1 MSEYRFFLLHKIL
14 VLSINAL
21 VLGALTVAMYVA
33 SGHPDEFTLVF
44 LKLFGGMLLP
54 IIVLGFVA
62 KRRLRRNVD
71 SMCGD
76 AA

>member
-33 SGHPDEFTLVF
+33 SGRPDEFTLVF
-44 LKLFGGMLLP
+44 LKFFGGMLLP
-54 IIVLGFVA
+54 IMILGFVA
-62 KRRLRRNVD
+62 KRRLRRSVD

>member
-33 SGHPDEFTLVF
+33 SGRPDEFTLVF
-44 LKLFGGMLLP
+44 LKFFGGMLLP

-62 KRRLRRNVD
+62 KRRLRRSVD

>member
-21 VLGALTVAMYVA
+21 VLGALTVAMYLA
-33 SGHPDEFTLVF
+33 SGRPDEFTLVF
-44 LKLFGGMLLP
+44 LKFFGGMLLP
-54 IIVLGFVA
+54 IMVLGFVA
-62 KRRLRRNVD
+62 KRRLRRSVD

>member
-33 SGHPDEFTLVF
+33 SGRPEEFTLVF
-44 LKLFGGMLLP
+44 LKFFGGMLLP
-54 IIVLGFVA
+54 IMILGFVA
-62 KRRLRRNVD
+62 KRRLRRSAD

>member
-21 VLGALTVAMYVA
+21 VLGALTVAMYMA
-33 SGHPDEFTLVF
+33 AQSPEEFTLVF
-44 LKLFGGMLLP
+44 LKVFGSLLLP
-54 IIVLGFVA
+54 IIVLGFAA
-62 KRRLRRNVD
+62 KRKLRRSAD

>member
-1 MSEYRFFLLHKIL
+1 VSEYRFFLLHKIV

-33 SGHPDEFTLVF
+33 SGRPDEFTLVF
-44 LKLFGGMLLP
+44 LQYFGGMLLP
-54 IIVLGFVA
+54 IIILGFMA
-62 KRRLRRNVD
+62 KRWLRRSVD